1 MICSQPGPGRALSHV
16 YLAFQA
22 GHHAMVTRFRAAALA
37 TCGSDNGAPGERP
50 YHPAFALDP
59 YGNNVEAVFH
69 GPSTRS
75 ASSVVVTA
83 K

>member
-1 MICSQPGPGRALSHV
+1 MTPDPSQI
-16 YLAFQA
+16 
-22 GHHAMVTRFRAAALA
+22 TRRLLAALA

-69 GPSTRS
+69 GEARRS
-75 ASSVVVTA
+75 APSVHITF
-83 K
+83 